1 MQKLLFERERLPRR
15 LEQVVNCH
23 ALTPRTV
30 NLFHSI
36 TLLHKWSI
44 AKLTAKLYKP
54 PPPSPSSPTSSTCV
68 ISIWSIK
75 TSIIHICSFGFSR
88 NAQPV
93 LRDHPKVFPLKCFVS
108 HRPTDPVVLEKR
120 KKKTK
125 MLSFIACTHFWVFPS
140 LIHFIYI
147 LKWALTSKSALITIF
162 PTPFR
167 VTVALYKMP
176 VTARIWLRLARNYL
190 FVHLS
195 VLLLSAFILC
205 SFKIDRPTHFYES
218 GWWGTKYFMG
228 MVK

>member
-1 MQKLLFERERLPRR
+1 MVNQN
-15 LEQVVNCH
+15 VNCSY
-23 ALTPRTV
+23 
-30 NLFHSI
+30 LFIRIFTQRS
-36 TLLHKWSI
+36 TSFTW
-44 AKLTAKLYKP
+44 P
-54 PPPSPSSPTSSTCV
+54 PKGLPLKMLRFPSPDRPSC
-68 ISIWSIK
+68 
-75 TSIIHICSFGFSR
+75 FGK
-88 NAQPV
+88 A
-93 LRDHPKVFPLKCFVS
+93 
-108 HRPTDPVVLEKR
+108 

-125 MLSFIACTHFWVFPS
+125 MFSLIACTHFWVFPS

-167 VTVALYKMP
+167 VTVALYKIT
-176 VTARIWLRLARNYL
+176 VTARIRLRLARNYL